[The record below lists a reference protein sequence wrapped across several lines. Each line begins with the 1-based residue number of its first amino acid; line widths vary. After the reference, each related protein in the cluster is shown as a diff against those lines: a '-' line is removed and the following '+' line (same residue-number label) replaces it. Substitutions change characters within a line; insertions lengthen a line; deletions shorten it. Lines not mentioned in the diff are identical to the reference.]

1 MNHEQIAAG
10 VYQRCNHFDPYLPPL
25 SADLARAWGSLFA
38 KHRLNQDDL
47 LAAVDTVYET
57 HGNGYRPM
65 PADIITAAKTLRQ
78 DRFQRQPLDDIEAH
92 NDRLVPLVAEL
103 AEAAAIPNE
112 TRTVFSTV
120 HAHSN
125 ATVWG
130 PTPRSPL
137 MVRCPWCHASAGQRC
152 FIPGTRQLFRGYHP
166 ARHDAAQA
174 TAPAPTATPLCS
186 VCGAHALQAI
196 HETARG
202 ICDGCWPSTNGHQQ
216 RNDERGTGS

>member
-10 VYQRCNHFDPYLPPL
+10 IYQRCNHFDPYLPPL

-57 HGNGYRPM
+57 HGGGYRPM
-65 PADIITAAKTLRQ
+65 PADIISAAKTLRQ

-92 NDRLVPLVAEL
+92 NDRLAPLVAEL
-103 AEAAAIPNE
+103 AEAASIPDE
-112 TRTVFSTV
+112 TPHDV
-120 HAHSN
+120 
-125 ATVWG
+125 VWG

-137 MVRCPWCHASAGQRC
+137 MVRCPWCHAGTGQRC

-166 ARHDAAQA
+166 ARHDAAEA
-174 TAPAPTATPLCS
+174 TASAPAAIPLCS
-186 VCGAHALQAI
+186 VCGAHALLAI

-202 ICDGCWPSTNGHQQ
+202 ICETCWPTVNGHQP
-216 RNDERGTGS
+216 NGDTETA

>member
-1 MNHEQIAAG
+1 MN
-10 VYQRCNHFDPYLPPL
+10 RN
-25 SADLARAWGSLFA
+25 DLIDILTVIQVID
-38 KHRLNQDDL
+38 HR
-47 LAAVDTVYET
+47 TIGE
-57 HGNGYRPM
+57 
-65 PADIITAAKTLRQ
+65 ADIIAWGDLIGDLPKDLALQAVRDHRREQPGVWLEPGHVYARVRAIRQ
-78 DRFQRQPLDDIEAH
+78 DLFMRQPVEQIEAR
-92 NDRLVPLVAEL
+92 NDAMDARLATVIAEL
-103 AEAAAIPNE
+103 AETAAIPDE
-112 TRTVFSTV
+112 TP
-120 HAHSN
+120 N
-125 ATVWG
+125 DIVWH

-174 TAPAPTATPLCS
+174 TAPATTATPLCS